1 MHVLTEWAA
10 DQGLTHVL
18 NGDTPLGALARRA
31 QASNIV
37 EFAGRHCYR
46 SWEKGRGTADYL
58 KNIIESDHGSVL
70 EHVNYGFAISG
81 ISRNLSL
88 EHNRHRVGIA
98 ISQESQ
104 RYVEAQDMNFV
115 EPPLYTWL
123 SQMGDCLFSSM
134 YSHSCEAELAA
145 YESAMKHLKSLQVPH
160 KRMCE
165 AARAT
170 LPGGAET
177 RMTWTAN
184 VRALRHYFQKR
195 GSIHADLEI
204 RRLAIELFR
213 NVSLGDS
220 WMFFYDFA
228 LIEGEYG
235 VPVLT
240 NDPSE
245 INGSQ

>member
-1 MHVLTEWAA
+1 MYDLTEWAA
-10 DQGLTHVL
+10 DQGLTHL
-18 NGDTPLGALARRA
+18 LTSDTPLAALARNA
-31 QASNIV
+31 KPTNIV

-46 SWEKGRGTADYL
+46 SWEKGRDTAAYI

-104 RYVEAQDMNFV
+104 RYVEAADMNFV
-115 EPPLYTWL
+115 APPLYSFL
-123 SQMGDCLFSSM
+123 KEQGDPTMADTFEVDCAYNL
-134 YSHSCEAELAA
+134 LA
-145 YESAMKHLKSLQVPH
+145 YNSNLKRLKTLNIPH

-165 AARAT
+165 AARAI
-170 LPGGAET
+170 LPGGCET

-204 RRLAIELFR
+204 RRLAIALFGA
-213 NVSLGDS
+213 VAFGDS

-228 LIEGEYG
+228 LIPGEYG

-240 NDPSE
+240 NNPAE
-245 INGSQ
+245 INGS